1 MKLNYGSY
9 YYPVYPS
16 YRSSHDDMMMP
27 GMEKKDQMMEMMK
40 QHMMVTNE
48 IKQKVDMIDQR
59 LRRMEEMMKM
69 RS

>member
-1 MKLNYGSY
+1 
-9 YYPVYPS
+9 
-16 YRSSHDDMMMP
+16 MMMP

-40 QHMMVTNE
+40 QHMMVTQE